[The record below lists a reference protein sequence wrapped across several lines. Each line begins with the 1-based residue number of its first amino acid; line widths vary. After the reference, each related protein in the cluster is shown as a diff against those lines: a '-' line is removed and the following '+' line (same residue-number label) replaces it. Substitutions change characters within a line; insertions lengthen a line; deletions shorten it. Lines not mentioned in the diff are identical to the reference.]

1 MIAADRADQG
11 DDYEDTMEGE
21 ADDYMADDSMAD
33 YEYDQTVEGDE
44 DVS

>member
-1 MIAADRADQG
+1 MGTDSTDPG
-11 DDYEDTMEGE
+11 DDYDDAMVVEG
-21 ADDYMADDSMAD
+21 DDYMAD

>member
-1 MIAADRADQG
+1 MIATQRTDSG
-11 DDYEDTMEGE
+11 DDYDDTMEGD
-21 ADDYMADDSMAD
+21 ADDYMADDSMED